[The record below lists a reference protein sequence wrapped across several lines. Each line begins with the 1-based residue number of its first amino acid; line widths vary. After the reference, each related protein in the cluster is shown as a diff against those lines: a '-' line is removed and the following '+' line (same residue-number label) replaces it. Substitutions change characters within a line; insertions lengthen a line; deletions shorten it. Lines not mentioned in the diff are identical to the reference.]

1 MREKRQFVTAK
12 ICQYINDQ
20 QLAGNI
26 GITDKGA
33 DALTFFLNDMLEKEI
48 RDLDFAY
55 WTARTNGVDYE
66 LSFATFLQEN
76 FIEPGTKKP

>member
-20 QLAGNI
+20 QTAGQI
-26 GITDKGA
+26 GITEKGA
-33 DALTFFLNDMLEKEI
+33 QSLEIFLNDMLQKEI

-76 FIEPGTKKP
+76 YEKP